1 MARGRRGKGAKA
13 RKPAKARRT
22 VKRAKAASRKPA
34 KRGATKAK
42 ARKQSAKAPAKKT
55 QAKKP
60 APRQQQQKF
69 ELDVVDVETV
79 EEVAPG
85 VALVTDYELV
95 GLREPAKKTGQS

>member
-1 MARGRRGKGAKA
+1 M
-13 RKPAKARRT
+13 
-22 VKRAKAASRKPA
+22 VKRAKAALRKPA
-34 KRGATKAK
+34 KRGAAKAK
-42 ARKQSAKAPAKKT
+42 PRKQSAKAPAKMT

-85 VALVTDYELV
+85 VALVTDYDLV
-95 GLREPAKKTGQS
+95 GLREPTKKTGQS